1 MADTPLGAALKAAI
15 ERDGPLRLDRVM
27 AACNAHYYATRDPF
41 GGKGDF
47 TTAPEIFQGFGECLG
62 LWAAAVW
69 DAMGRPARV
78 KLVELGPGRGTLM
91 ADALRAIDRAAPAF
105 SAALDVH
112 LVETSASLRAHQ
124 LATVPDATHHDTL
137 PQVPDGPAIWL
148 ANEFLDALPVRHFV
162 RRLAGWRELF
172 LDAALVPVELPAR
185 EAGLPD
191 APPGTWL
198 ELSPERLA
206 CAQALAA
213 RVVAHGGA
221 ALLVDYGHG
230 SSGTGTTLQALRG
243 HARAE
248 PFATPGEADLSA
260 HVDFAALAHAA
271 QAAGARVAGPVP
283 MGPFLESLGLP
294 ARAEALARANPA
306 RGAALLAAA
315 ARLVSAAHM
324 GTLFKA
330 LAICH
335 PALPAPPGFP
345 AWPNT

>member
-15 ERDGPLRLDRVM
+15 ARDGPMRLDRFM

-41 GGKGDF
+41 GRAGDF

-69 DAMGRPARV
+69 DAMGQPARV

-91 ADALRAIDRAAPAF
+91 ADALRATARAAPAF
-105 SAALDVH
+105 HAAAEVH
-112 LVETSASLRAHQ
+112 LVETSAALRAHQ
-124 LATVPDATHHDTL
+124 LATVPDATHHDAL
-137 PQVPDGPAIWL
+137 PEVPDGPAIVL

-162 RRLAGWRELF
+162 RRLTGWRELF
-172 LDAALVPVELPAR
+172 IAADLAPVELPAQ
-185 EAGLPD
+185 EPGLPE
-191 APPGTWL
+191 AKPGTWL
-198 ELSPERLA
+198 ELSPERIA
-206 CAQALAA
+206 CAQGLAA
-213 RVVAHGGA
+213 RVAGQGGA

-230 SSGTGTTLQALRG
+230 TSGTGTTLQALRG
-243 HARAE
+243 HARAD
-248 PFATPGEADLSA
+248 PFAAPGEADLSA
-260 HVDFAALAHAA
+260 HVDFAAIAHAA
-271 QAAGARVAGPVP
+271 QAAGARVAGPVA

-294 ARAEALARANPA
+294 ARAEVLARANPA

-335 PALPAPPGFP
+335 PGLPAPPGFP